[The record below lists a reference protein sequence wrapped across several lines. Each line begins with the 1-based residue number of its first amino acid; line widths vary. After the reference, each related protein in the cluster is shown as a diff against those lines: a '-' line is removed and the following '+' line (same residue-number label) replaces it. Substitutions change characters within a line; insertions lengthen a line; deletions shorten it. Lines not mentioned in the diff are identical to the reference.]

1 MVASLDHGEAIQA
14 VFNRCDAD
22 KSGSIDV
29 NELGKCMRLLGM
41 NPTEAEVVAAMESV
55 DENKNG
61 KLEFDEFRGLME
73 PRLSEWLQNDQVK
86 VLTDCFKVFDT
97 EGTGKISKE
106 MLSHIMT
113 SQGDKLTEAELDRM
127 MKAADSDGD
136 GMIDYQEFVINHF
149 FGPNSRVSTG
159 TWGSLSWSGSVS
171 GHISNAYTAAS
182 ESVNAAVANVPSVGE
197 MVDSAKNVA
206 DSAATKAQEM
216 VANAPSKEAVVEGI
230 KDAASNA
237 ATVAGEAVAVT
248 RDAIAEQAA
257 QAAAAVAPPAA
268 QEQDVAQE
276 VSAEAP
282 PAAEPAEVP
291 EVEEG
296 KKEEP
301 PAAGQAVV
309 YEYGANISDFWQVFY
324 AVRGASSFFSAV
336 ETYKRSQ
343 QSLSRVEQ
351 LQDAFA
357 TLDEEKQAQTISCNP
372 NPVEHF
378 EQGRSSIETPTGT
391 PLLAGLTFKV
401 ESGRH
406 LVICGHNGAGK
417 SSIFRCLAGLW
428 PVAKGT
434 ITCPNACSSGL
445 HRDVYYLS
453 QRPMNIVGTL
463 SDQLTYPT
471 PVPGGLS
478 AQDLRQWLAYVGM
491 AHFVDRAESKGTLQ
505 EEADWG
511 SRLSLSEQQRLG
523 IARVLYHRPKFAV
536 LDECTSAVS
545 KDLEHW
551 LFQASPKRLFS
562 RSAVLSE

>member
-1 MVASLDHGEAIQA
+1 
-14 VFNRCDAD
+14 
-22 KSGSIDV
+22 
-29 NELGKCMRLLGM
+29 
-41 NPTEAEVVAAMESV
+41 MESV

-136 GMIDYQEFVINHF
+136 GMIDYQEQNVGVARDNWRLFHWLHLFSFVFFSSSAVQEFVINHF

-159 TWGSLSWSGSVS
+159 TWGSLSWSGFGFQFGS
-171 GHISNAYTAAS
+171 S

-301 PAAGQAVV
+301 PAAGQA
-309 YEYGANISDFWQVFY
+309 ADDT
-324 AVRGASSFFSAV
+324 SAPADEKKEETAAAPV
-336 ETYKRSQ
+336 E
-343 QSLSRVEQ
+343 
-351 LQDAFA
+351 
-357 TLDEEKQAQTISCNP
+357 EEKKENEPAAQAAEEVPAPAAEEKEEAAAPTEEEKKEDEPAAQAAPAGEEVPAPAAQEKEVAAAPVKEEKTEDEP
-372 NPVEHF
+372 AAPAAEEAPTPAAEKEEAAAPVEG
-378 EQGRSSIETPTGT
+378 EEKTGE
-391 PLLAGLTFKV
+391 
-401 ESGRH
+401 ES
-406 LVICGHNGAGK
+406 AP
-417 SSIFRCLAGLW
+417 A
-428 PVAKGT
+428 
-434 ITCPNACSSGL
+434 
-445 HRDVYYLS
+445 
-453 QRPMNIVGTL
+453 
-463 SDQLTYPT
+463 
-471 PVPGGLS
+471 
-478 AQDLRQWLAYVGM
+478 
-491 AHFVDRAESKGTLQ
+491 AEHTATQ
-505 EEADWG
+505 EEEKKDDAQVSNPRYSAMELATTADY
-511 SRLSLSEQQRLG
+511 SMPRLDGGEYSSLGPAEIISG
-523 IARVLYHRPKFAV
+523 G
-536 LDECTSAVS
+536 
-545 KDLEHW
+545 
-551 LFQASPKRLFS
+551 
-562 RSAVLSE
+562 

>member
-301 PAAGQAVV
+301 PAAGQA
-309 YEYGANISDFWQVFY
+309 ADDT
-324 AVRGASSFFSAV
+324 SAPADEKKEETAAAPV
-336 ETYKRSQ
+336 E
-343 QSLSRVEQ
+343 
-351 LQDAFA
+351 
-357 TLDEEKQAQTISCNP
+357 EEKKENEPAAQAA
-372 NPVEHF
+372 E
-378 EQGRSSIETPTGT
+378 E
-391 PLLAGLTFKV
+391 
-401 ESGRH
+401 
-406 LVICGHNGAGK
+406 
-417 SSIFRCLAGLW
+417 
-428 PVAKGT
+428 
-434 ITCPNACSSGL
+434 
-445 HRDVYYLS
+445 
-453 QRPMNIVGTL
+453 
-463 SDQLTYPT
+463 
-471 PVPGGLS
+471 VP
-478 AQDLRQWLAYVGM
+478 APA
-491 AHFVDRAESKGTLQ
+491 AEEK
-505 EEADWG
+505 EEAAAPTEEEKKEDWKRRRRKPNQQH
-511 SRLSLSEQQRLG
+511 RLERRCQHLLRKRRRWQQ
-523 IARVLYHRPKFAV
+523 P
-536 LDECTSAVS
+536 
-545 KDLEHW
+545 
-551 LFQASPKRLFS
+551 Q
-562 RSAVLSE
+562 